1 MTIVRFLSFPNN
13 SHILVSDR
21 RELLFKVNVELL
33 LYSHIDAVRGIRN
46 NLLIS
51 LKKKIRA

>member
-1 MTIVRFLSFPNN
+1 VRFLSFPNN